1 MKIAILGASGG
12 CGRELVKQAAE
23 RGHSVTAV
31 GRASSTL
38 DVPEGVAIARC
49 ELTDVDGLATAFEGA
64 DVVFSGVGLRLGGL
78 SPFAKA
84 EVPDLLSRTA
94 PVIVAAMKRAQVGK
108 LLAVSAAGIGDSA
121 TVMPGFYKWIVALTS
136 LRTLYPQL
144 EAMEAVYADSGLA
157 VCCVRPTTLT
167 DGPLTGDTVVP
178 SKLVGNPQISRA
190 DVASWMLD
198 AAEQDSFSS
207 FGPVLTVTGAG

>member
-1 MKIAILGASGG
+1 MKIVIIGASGG
-12 CGRELVKQAAE
+12 CGRELVNQAAQ
-23 RGHSVTAV
+23 RGHTVTAV

-38 DVPEGVAIARC
+38 DVPEGVAVARC
-49 ELTDVDGLATAFEGA
+49 ELTDEDGLAAAFQGA
-64 DVVFSGVGLRLGGL
+64 DVVFSAIGLRIEGY

-84 EVPDLLSRTA
+84 AVPDLLSRTA

-108 LLAVSAAGIGDSA
+108 LLLVSAAGIGDSKA
-121 TVMPGFYKWIVALTS
+121 VMPWFFKWLVAMTS
-136 LRTLYPQL
+136 LRSLYPEL
-144 EAMEAVYADSGLA
+144 EAMEAVYAASGLT

-167 DGPLTGDTVVP
+167 DGPLTGRAVIPTR
-178 SKLVGNPQISRA
+178 LTGNPQISRA

-198 AAEQDSFSS
+198 AAEQDRFSA